1 MYNCSRLLH
10 CNIICTSNASSVTW
24 PWFTDSIWLCHRQQ
38 HHVYYSEYGVYL
50 PHCLSFCFLLCPF
63 SCLFCRKWFPVTV
76 IFILVVASKTYVL
89 LLMLWMHKYTVA
101 IFLHY
106 HSFMLVSDTCILFLL
121 LTRGPFLA
129 IWEQLAFEGWIQKF
143 AKETGTGWSVSCEF

>member
-1 MYNCSRLLH
+1 MPHQLHGHDLLTASDFVIDTSTMS
-10 CNIICTSNASSVTW
+10 IIVNVVSICPIVSLSVFSSV
-24 PWFTDSIWLCHRQQ
+24 FFR
-38 HHVYYSEYGVYL
+38 V
-50 PHCLSFCFLLCPF
+50 F
-63 SCLFCRKWFPVTV
+63 FCRKWFPVTV

-101 IFLHY
+101 IFLQY

-121 LTRGPFLA
+121 LTRGSFLA